1 MVKFF
6 FFFSTLRQPP
16 RSTLFPYTTLFRSW
30 KVSVPS
36 VAPGAGVG
44 VGVLVAVAVGVGEIG
59 RASCREGVYVG
70 VVDGA
75 GTGEGARE
83 RPGRSRQHGVAG
95 AVHQCIIVSR
105 TEQREGR
112 A

>member
-44 VGVLVAVAVGVGEIG
+44 VGVLVAVAVGVE
-59 RASCREGVYVG
+59 VG
-70 VVDGA
+70 VADGWTVVTGA
-75 GTGEGARE
+75 GGMAA
-83 RPGRSRQHGVAG
+83 VAG
-95 AVHQCIIVSR
+95 GISVPDPPGISARKEVTVAVPLCVRNRMPQ
-105 TEQREGR
+105 
-112 A
+112 